1 MHHSKHITPTNAPSV
16 LPADIQALNPINDLV
31 WKQAISE
38 SLPPSTSDSAFVEQ
52 LEQAFLD
59 FNDYSLTADSY
70 YDAGYVYA
78 FNTETAVASDAASQT
93 ALAAEINAVAAPS
106 ASAVPWKAIGS
117 ALLVS
122 GVGAAAGGGGG
133 GGGGSSSGTEES
145 ESIVESHHATS
156 VDNTTPAA
164 PVSAI
169 TETKSTST
177 STADTSHQAETAA
190 ISVPNESKAATT
202 TAPTTVTTA
211 VASNTA
217 PVAPNTPAK
226 VTATNLPA
234 KETAVATVSNKSET
248 VTATVPVTVSTT
260 VVSNTAPA
268 TPNTP
273 ANVTAT
279 NLPAK
284 ETTVA
289 AVPNKSETVTA
300 TVPATVSTTVVS
312 NTAPTALPNTPAK
325 VTTTN
330 LPAKETVVTTV
341 SNKNETVTAT
351 VPATVSTTVVSNTT
365 PAALPNTP
373 AKVTATDLPP
383 AKETTTT
390 TVSNESGASAPT
402 VTPTTTTV
410 AAPAIVST
418 PAKVTTVDLPATET
432 TTTTVSNKSEVTTVA
447 TPAATT
453 AVVADAA
460 PTPNVSALNA
470 NAGTAALNAE
480 TQFIASNI
488 PTSANY
494 VVVTDMSSAAA
505 AVAADSK
512 LTHVLVSDG
521 AHFALFSKGNTAGHV
536 TASWSGSTWGAK
548 FTDYV
553 PVSAFINNGTD
564 KNITTALQS
573 ALNLAAKLKLGVEM
587 PHDGQYT
594 LTDSIKI
601 HGEVPF
607 LHGNGS
613 TVSVNSTGSL
623 SYAFRLGGIVD
634 TYKLEFSD
642 LTIDMNGI
650 KDKFAIWGK
659 DVSGANLHHLKIIDA
674 SYTAISLKPTDVGLK
689 NITIAD
695 NIIDMN
701 WNASAPNGHFYG
713 IGITNPMESS
723 SYTGQ
728 YGLWQQYLE
737 TGAIPKSLYDISSI
751 KISGNQINGGYYG
764 IYFSGVSN
772 SEISDNLMTNNV
784 RNISLQNNSSGNTIS
799 GNYLTD
805 QMSSAVHIAYNSNNN
820 IVKNNTV
827 TTYTSNMQAL
837 IQAYQD
843 SDNNQFIGNKLEV
856 LGSVQPGWAL
866 YSGTDSDGTKI
877 ANNIISGTYRKT
889 AIGVEAIWDNTSANA
904 QGLQEA
910 AMMSSAI
917 PGASVGKSGVVTYN
931 GGMGSVSNI
940 SVTGNIID
948 PNFKRA
954 SVIYAGADVSNG
966 YDGNQK
972 IVGNINN
979 LNISNNVI
987 FGTNGTDFT
996 DAVRLHENGASITGL
1011 TNKNNSVLNGSN
1023 ADNFAGTNAKTV
1035 FFVDSVND
1043 KLTDTSSTDNDM
1055 VYSSVS
1061 YTLPERVE
1069 NLMLIGPNALN
1080 GTGNSG
1086 NNVITGNGY
1095 ANVLNGGAGDDVLA
1109 GRLGHD
1115 TLTGGAGKDVFLF
1128 DSVLR
1133 KDSVDTITDFKVGED
1148 KIGLASVIFG
1158 NLEGNDWFAAS
1169 PAEITKDTKVYQ
1181 NGSQLFYDA
1190 DGSGSYFSAV
1200 EFAKLNT
1207 EDKLSITSFEIL

>member
-1 MHHSKHITPTNAPSV
+1 MHHSKHITSTNAPSV

-31 WKQAISE
+31 WEQAVTE

-59 FNDYSLTADSY
+59 LNDYSLTADSY

-133 GGGGSSSGTEES
+133 GSSSGTEES

-169 TETKSTST
+169 TETKPTST

-202 TAPTTVTTA
+202 TAPTTATTA

-217 PVAPNTPAK
+217 PAALPNTPAK

-234 KETAVATVSNKSET
+234 KETTVAAVSNKSET
-248 VTATVPVTVSTT
+248 VTATVPATVSTT
-260 VVSNTAPA
+260 AASNTTPA
-268 TPNTP
+268 VLPNTP
-273 ANVTAT
+273 AKVTTT

-289 AVPNKSETVTA
+289 TVSNKSETVTA

-312 NTAPTALPNTPAK
+312 NTTPAALPNTPAK
-325 VTTTN
+325 VTVTN
-330 LPAKETVVTTV
+330 QPAKETVVTAV
-341 SNKNETVTAT
+341 SNKSETVTAT

-402 VTPTTTTV
+402 VTPATTTV
-410 AAPAIVST
+410 AAPALVST

-453 AVVADAA
+453 TVVADAA
-460 PTPNVSALNA
+460 PTPDVSALNA

-521 AHFALFSKGNTAGHV
+521 VHFALFSKGNTAGHV

-634 TYKLEFSD
+634 THKLEFSD
-642 LTIDMNGI
+642 LTIDMNGL

-701 WNASAPNGHFYG
+701 WNAAAPNGHFYG

-723 SYTGQ
+723 SHTGQ

-737 TGAIPKSLYDISSI
+737 TGAIPKNLYDISSI

-843 SDNNQFIGNKLEV
+843 SDNNQFIGNNLEV

-877 ANNIISGTYRKT
+877 ANNIASGTYRKT

-1023 ADNFAGTNAKTV
+1023 VDNFAGTDAKTT
-1035 FFVDSVND
+1035 FFIDSIHD
-1043 KLTDTSSTDNDM
+1043 KITDTSDTDNDM

-1069 NLMLIGPNALN
+1069 NLMLIGSEALN

-1086 NNVITGNGY
+1086 NNVLTGNGY
-1095 ANVLNGGAGDDVLA
+1095 ANVLNGGAGDDILS
-1109 GRLGHD
+1109 GGLGHD
-1115 TLTGGAGKDVFLF
+1115 TLTGGAGKDIFLF

-1133 KDSVDTITDFKVGED
+1133 EDSVDTITDFKVGED
-1148 KIGLASVIFG
+1148 QIGLSSVIFG
-1158 NLEGNDWFAAS
+1158 KLTGNDWFAAS
-1169 PAEITKDTKVYQ
+1169 ASQVDKDTVVFQDGNK
-1181 NGSQLFYDA
+1181 LFYDA
-1190 DGSGSYFSAV
+1190 DGSGDYFSPV
-1200 EFAKLNT
+1200 QFAELNT
-1207 EDKLSITSFEIL
+1207 NEQLSTTSFQIF

>member
-1 MHHSKHITPTNAPSV
+1 M
-16 LPADIQALNPINDLV
+16 
-31 WKQAISE
+31 
-38 SLPPSTSDSAFVEQ
+38 
-52 LEQAFLD
+52 
-59 FNDYSLTADSY
+59 
-70 YDAGYVYA
+70 
-78 FNTETAVASDAASQT
+78 
-93 ALAAEINAVAAPS
+93 
-106 ASAVPWKAIGS
+106 
-117 ALLVS
+117 
-122 GVGAAAGGGGG
+122 
-133 GGGGSSSGTEES
+133 
-145 ESIVESHHATS
+145 
-156 VDNTTPAA
+156 
-164 PVSAI
+164 
-169 TETKSTST
+169 
-177 STADTSHQAETAA
+177 
-190 ISVPNESKAATT
+190 
-202 TAPTTVTTA
+202 
-211 VASNTA
+211 ASNTA
-217 PVAPNTPAK
+217 PAALPNTPAK
-226 VTATNLPA
+226 VTATNLPAKETTVAAVSNKSETVTATVPATVSTTVVSNTTPAALPNTPAKVTVTNQPA

-248 VTATVPVTVSTT
+248 VTATVPATINTT
-260 VVSNTAPA
+260 VVSNTASA
-268 TPNTP
+268 ALPNTP
-273 ANVTAT
+273 AKVTTT
-279 NLPAK
+279 NQPAK
-284 ETTVA
+284 ETVVT
-289 AVPNKSETVTA
+289 AVSNKSETVTA

-312 NTAPTALPNTPAK
+312 DTI
-325 VTTTN
+325 
-330 LPAKETVVTTV
+330 
-341 SNKNETVTAT
+341 
-351 VPATVSTTVVSNTT
+351 

-402 VTPTTTTV
+402 VTPATTTV
-410 AAPAIVST
+410 AAPALVST
-418 PAKVTTVDLPATET
+418 PAKVTTADLPATET

-453 AVVADAA
+453 TVVADAA
-460 PTPNVSALNA
+460 PTPDVSALNA

-505 AVAADSK
+505 AVAANSK

-521 AHFALFSKGNTAGHV
+521 VHFALFSKGNTAGHV

-634 TYKLEFSD
+634 THKLEFSD
-642 LTIDMNGI
+642 LTIDMNGL

-701 WNASAPNGHFYG
+701 WNAAAPNGHFYG

-723 SYTGQ
+723 SHTGQ

-737 TGAIPKSLYDISSI
+737 TGAIPKNLYDISSI

-1023 ADNFAGTNAKTV
+1023 VDNFAGTDAKTT
-1035 FFVDSVND
+1035 FFIDSIHD
-1043 KLTDTSSTDNDM
+1043 KITDTSDTDNDM

-1069 NLMLIGPNALN
+1069 NLMLIGSEALN

-1086 NNVITGNGY
+1086 NNVLTGNGY
-1095 ANVLNGGAGDDVLA
+1095 ANVLNGGAGDDILS
-1109 GRLGHD
+1109 GGLGHD
-1115 TLTGGAGKDVFLF
+1115 TLTGGAGKDIFLF

-1133 KDSVDTITDFKVGED
+1133 EDSVDTITDFKVGED
-1148 KIGLASVIFG
+1148 QIGLSSVIFG
-1158 NLEGNDWFAAS
+1158 KLTGNDWFAAS
-1169 PAEITKDTKVYQ
+1169 ASQVDKDTVVFQDGNK
-1181 NGSQLFYDA
+1181 LFYDA
-1190 DGSGSYFSAV
+1190 DGSGDYFSPV
-1200 EFAKLNT
+1200 QFAELNT
-1207 EDKLSITSFEIL
+1207 NEQLSTTSFQIF

>member
-1 MHHSKHITPTNAPSV
+1 MHHSKHITSTNAPSV

-31 WKQAISE
+31 CEQAVTE
-38 SLPPSTSDSAFVEQ
+38 SLPPSTSGSAFVEQ

-59 FNDYSLTADSY
+59 LNDYSLTADSY

-133 GGGGSSSGTEES
+133 GSSSGTEEAK
-145 ESIVESHHATS
+145 SIVESHHATS
-156 VDNTTPAA
+156 IDNTTPAA

-190 ISVPNESKAATT
+190 ISAPNESKAATT
-202 TAPTTVTTA
+202 TAPTTATTA

-226 VTATNLPA
+226 VTTINLAT

-248 VTATVPVTVSTT
+248 VTATVPATVSTT

-289 AVPNKSETVTA
+289 TVPNKSETVTA

-330 LPAKETVVTTV
+330 LPAKETVVTAV
-341 SNKNETVTAT
+341 SNKSETVTAT
-351 VPATVSTTVVSNTT
+351 VPATVNTTAASNTA

-373 AKVTATDLPP
+373 AKVTATDLP

-390 TVSNESGASAPT
+390 TVANESGASAPA
-402 VTPTTTTV
+402 TTTV
-410 AAPAIVST
+410 AAPALVST

-453 AVVADAA
+453 TVVADAA
-460 PTPNVSALNA
+460 PTPDVSALNA

-521 AHFALFSKGNTAGHV
+521 VHFALFSKGNTAGHV

-737 TGAIPKSLYDISSI
+737 TGAIPKNLYDISSI

-1023 ADNFAGTNAKTV
+1023 VDNFAGTNAKTT
-1035 FFVDSVND
+1035 FFIDSIHD
-1043 KLTDTSSTDNDM
+1043 KITDTSDTDNDM

-1069 NLMLIGPNALN
+1069 NLMLIGSEALN

-1086 NNVITGNGY
+1086 NNVLTGNGY
-1095 ANVLNGGAGDDVLA
+1095 ANVLNGGAGDDILS
-1109 GRLGHD
+1109 GGLGHD
-1115 TLTGGAGKDVFLF
+1115 TLTGGAGKDIFLF

-1133 KDSVDTITDFKVGED
+1133 EDSVDTITDFKVGED
-1148 KIGLASVIFG
+1148 QIGLSSVIFG
-1158 NLEGNDWFAAS
+1158 KLTGNDWFAAS
-1169 PAEITKDTKVYQ
+1169 ASQVDKDTVVFQDGNK
-1181 NGSQLFYDA
+1181 LFYDA
-1190 DGSGSYFSAV
+1190 DGSGSYFSPV
-1200 EFAKLNT
+1200 QFAELNT
-1207 EDKLSITSFEIL
+1207 TEQLSTTSFQIF

>member
-1 MHHSKHITPTNAPSV
+1 MHHSKHITSTNAPSV

-31 WKQAISE
+31 WEQAVTE

-59 FNDYSLTADSY
+59 LNDYSLTADSY

-133 GGGGSSSGTEES
+133 GGGSSSGTEES

-169 TETKSTST
+169 TETKPTST

-202 TAPTTVTTA
+202 TAPTTATTA

-217 PVAPNTPAK
+217 PAALPNTPAK

-234 KETAVATVSNKSET
+234 KETTVAAVSNKSET
-248 VTATVPVTVSTT
+248 VTATVPAIVSTT
-260 VVSNTAPA
+260 AASNTTPA
-268 TPNTP
+268 VLPNTP
-273 ANVTAT
+273 AKVTTT

-289 AVPNKSETVTA
+289 TVSNKSETVTA

-330 LPAKETVVTTV
+330 LPAKETAVATV
-341 SNKNETVTAT
+341 SNKSETVTAT
-351 VPATVSTTVVSNTT
+351 VPATVNTTVASNTA

-373 AKVTATDLPP
+373 TQVTATNLP

-390 TVSNESGASAPT
+390 TVANESGASAPT
-402 VTPTTTTV
+402 VTTV

-453 AVVADAA
+453 TVVADAA
-460 PTPNVSALNA
+460 PTPDVSALNA

-521 AHFALFSKGNTAGHV
+521 VHFALFSKGNTAGHV

-634 TYKLEFSD
+634 THKLEFSD
-642 LTIDMNGI
+642 LTIDMNGL

-701 WNASAPNGHFYG
+701 WNAAAPNGHFYG

-723 SYTGQ
+723 SHTGQ

-737 TGAIPKSLYDISSI
+737 TGAIPKNLYDISSI

-1023 ADNFAGTNAKTV
+1023 VDNFAGTDAKTT
-1035 FFVDSVND
+1035 FFIDSIHD
-1043 KLTDTSSTDNDM
+1043 KITDTSDTDNDM

-1069 NLMLIGPNALN
+1069 NLMLIGSEALN

-1086 NNVITGNGY
+1086 NNVLTGNGY
-1095 ANVLNGGAGDDVLA
+1095 ANVLNGGAGDDILS
-1109 GRLGHD
+1109 GGLGHD
-1115 TLTGGAGKDVFLF
+1115 TLTGGAGKDIFLF

-1133 KDSVDTITDFKVGED
+1133 EDSVDTITDFKVGED
-1148 KIGLASVIFG
+1148 QIGLSSVIFG
-1158 NLEGNDWFAAS
+1158 KLTGNDWFAAS
-1169 PAEITKDTKVYQ
+1169 ASQVDKDTVVFQDGNK
-1181 NGSQLFYDA
+1181 LFYDA
-1190 DGSGSYFSAV
+1190 DGSGDYFSPV
-1200 EFAKLNT
+1200 QFAELNT
-1207 EDKLSITSFEIL
+1207 NEQLSTTSFHIF

>member
-1 MHHSKHITPTNAPSV
+1 MNHSKHITPTNAPSV
-16 LPADIQALNPINDLV
+16 LPADIQALNPINDLA
-31 WKQAISE
+31 WEQAVTE
-38 SLPPSTSDSAFVEQ
+38 SLPPSTSGSAFVEQ

-59 FNDYSLTADSY
+59 LNDYSLTADSY

-78 FNTETAVASDAASQT
+78 FNTETAVASDAAGQT

-133 GGGGSSSGTEES
+133 SSSSGTEEAKS
-145 ESIVESHHATS
+145 VVESHHATS
-156 VDNTTPAA
+156 VGNTTPAA
-164 PVSAI
+164 PVSAL
-169 TETKSTST
+169 TETKPTST

-202 TAPTTVTTA
+202 TAPTTATTA
-211 VASNTA
+211 VVSNTA
-217 PVAPNTPAK
+217 PATPNTPAK

-234 KETAVATVSNKSET
+234 KETA
-248 VTATVPVTVSTT
+248 
-260 VVSNTAPA
+260 
-268 TPNTP
+268 
-273 ANVTAT
+273 
-279 NLPAK
+279 
-284 ETTVA
+284 VA

-312 NTAPTALPNTPAK
+312 NTAPATPNTPAK
-325 VTTTN
+325 VTATN
-330 LPAKETVVTTV
+330 LPAKETAVAAVP
-341 SNKNETVTAT
+341 NKSETVTAT
-351 VPATVSTTVVSNTT
+351 VPATVSTTVVSNTAPAT
-365 PAALPNTP
+365 PNTPAKVTATNLSTKETAVAAVSNTSEAVTATVPATVNTTAASNTAPAALPNTP
-373 AKVTATDLPP
+373 AKVTATDVPP
-383 AKETTTT
+383 AKETTIT
-390 TVSNESGASAPT
+390 TVANGSGASAPAT
-402 VTPTTTTV
+402 ATV
-410 AAPAIVST
+410 AAPALVNT

-453 AVVADAA
+453 TVVADAA
-460 PTPNVSALNA
+460 PTPDVSALNA

-521 AHFALFSKGNTAGHV
+521 VHFALFSKGNTAGHV

-634 TYKLEFSD
+634 SYKLEFSD
-642 LTIDMNGI
+642 LTIDMNGL

-659 DVSGANLHHLKIIDA
+659 DVAGANLHHLKIIDA

-737 TGAIPKSLYDISSI
+737 TGAIPKNLYDISSI

-889 AIGVEAIWDNTSANA
+889 VIGVEAIWENTSANA

-972 IVGNINN
+972 IVGNIND

-1023 ADNFAGTNAKTV
+1023 ADNFAGTDAKTT
-1035 FFVDSVND
+1035 FFIDSIHD
-1043 KLTDTSSTDNDM
+1043 KITDTSDTDNDM

-1069 NLMLIGPNALN
+1069 NLMLIGSEALN

-1086 NNVITGNGY
+1086 NNVLTGNGY
-1095 ANVLNGGAGDDVLA
+1095 ANVLNGGAGDDILS
-1109 GRLGHD
+1109 GGLGHD
-1115 TLTGGAGKDVFLF
+1115 TLTGGAGKDIFLF

-1133 KDSVDTITDFKVGED
+1133 EDSVDTITDFKVGED
-1148 KIGLASVIFG
+1148 QIGLSSVIFG
-1158 NLEGNDWFAAS
+1158 KLTGNDWFAAS
-1169 PAEITKDTKVYQ
+1169 ASQVDKDTVVFQDGNK
-1181 NGSQLFYDA
+1181 LFYDA
-1190 DGSGSYFSAV
+1190 DGSGDYFSPV
-1200 EFAKLNT
+1200 QFAELNT
-1207 EDKLSITSFEIL
+1207 NEQLSTTSFQIF

>member
-31 WKQAISE
+31 WEQAIPE

-78 FNTETAVASDAASQT
+78 FNTETAVASDAAGQT

-106 ASAVPWKAIGS
+106 ASSVPWKAIGS

-133 GGGGSSSGTEES
+133 GSSSGTEEAKS
-145 ESIVESHHATS
+145 VVESHHATS
-156 VDNTTPAA
+156 VGNTTPAA

-169 TETKSTST
+169 TETKPTST

-202 TAPTTVTTA
+202 TAPTTATTA

-217 PVAPNTPAK
+217 PAALPNTPAK
-226 VTATNLPA
+226 VTATNLPAKETTVAAVSNKSETVTATVPATVSTTVVSNTTPAALPNTPAKVTVTNQPA

-248 VTATVPVTVSTT
+248 VTATVPATINTT
-260 VVSNTAPA
+260 VVSNTASA
-268 TPNTP
+268 ALPNTP
-273 ANVTAT
+273 AKVTTT
-279 NLPAK
+279 NQPAK
-284 ETTVA
+284 ETVVT
-289 AVPNKSETVTA
+289 AVSNKSETVTA

-312 NTAPTALPNTPAK
+312 DTI
-325 VTTTN
+325 
-330 LPAKETVVTTV
+330 
-341 SNKNETVTAT
+341 
-351 VPATVSTTVVSNTT
+351 

-402 VTPTTTTV
+402 VTPATTTV
-410 AAPAIVST
+410 AAPALVST
-418 PAKVTTVDLPATET
+418 PAKVTTADLPATET

-453 AVVADAA
+453 TVVADAA
-460 PTPNVSALNA
+460 PTPDVSALNA

-505 AVAADSK
+505 AVAANSK

-521 AHFALFSKGNTAGHV
+521 VHFALFSKGNTAGHV

-634 TYKLEFSD
+634 THKLEFSD
-642 LTIDMNGI
+642 LTIDMNGL

-701 WNASAPNGHFYG
+701 WNAAAPNGHFYG

-723 SYTGQ
+723 SHTGQ

-737 TGAIPKSLYDISSI
+737 TGAIPKNLYDISSI

-910 AMMSSAI
+910 ALMSSAI
-917 PGASVGKSGVVTYN
+917 PGASVGKSGVITYN
-931 GGMGSVSNI
+931 GGKGSVSDI

-948 PNFKRA
+948 PNFKLA
-954 SVIYAGADVSNG
+954 SAIYGGADVSNG
-966 YDGNQK
+966 HDGNQK
-972 IVGNINN
+972 IVGNING
-979 LNISNNVI
+979 LNVSNNVV
-987 FGTNGTDFT
+987 FGTHGSDFT
-996 DAVRLHENGASITGL
+996 DIVRLHENGASITGL
-1011 TNKNNSVLNGSN
+1011 TNKNNSTLNGSN

>member
-1 MHHSKHITPTNAPSV
+1 MNHSKHITSTNAPSV

-31 WKQAISE
+31 WEQTVTE
-38 SLPPSTSDSAFVEQ
+38 SLPPSTSGSAFVEQ

-59 FNDYSLTADSY
+59 LNDYSLTADSY

-122 GVGAAAGGGGG
+122 GVGAAAGG

-202 TAPTTVTTA
+202 TAPTTATTA

-217 PVAPNTPAK
+217 PAALPNTPAK

-234 KETAVATVSNKSET
+234 KET
-248 VTATVPVTVSTT
+248 
-260 VVSNTAPA
+260 
-268 TPNTP
+268 
-273 ANVTAT
+273 
-279 NLPAK
+279 
-284 ETTVA
+284 TVA
-289 AVPNKSETVTA
+289 AVSNKSETVTA
-300 TVPATVSTTVVS
+300 TVPATVSTTAAS
-312 NTAPTALPNTPAK
+312 NTTPAVLPNTPAK

-330 LPAKETVVTTV
+330 LPAKETTVATV
-341 SNKNETVTAT
+341 SNKSETVTAT

-373 AKVTATDLPP
+373 AKVTVTNLPAKETAVAAVSNTSEAVTVTATVPATVNTTVASNTAPAALPNTPAKVTATDLP

-390 TVSNESGASAPT
+390 TVANESGASAPA
-402 VTPTTTTV
+402 TTTIT
-410 AAPAIVST
+410 APALVST
-418 PAKVTTVDLPATET
+418 PAKVTTFDLPATET

-453 AVVADAA
+453 TVVADAA
-460 PTPNVSALNA
+460 PTPDVSALNA

-521 AHFALFSKGNTAGHV
+521 VHFALFSKGNTAGHV

-613 TVSVNSTGSL
+613 TISVNSTGSL

-634 TYKLEFSD
+634 THKLEFSD
-642 LTIDMNGI
+642 LTIDMNGL

-659 DVSGANLHHLKIIDA
+659 DVAGANLHHLKIIDA

-701 WNASAPNGHFYG
+701 WNAAAPNGHFYG

-737 TGAIPKSLYDISSI
+737 TGAIPKNLYDISSI

-889 AIGVEAIWDNTSANA
+889 VIGVEAIWENTSANA

-972 IVGNINN
+972 IVGNIND

-1023 ADNFAGTNAKTV
+1023 ADNFAGTDAKTT
-1035 FFVDSVND
+1035 FFIDSIHD
-1043 KLTDTSSTDNDM
+1043 KITDTSDTDNDM

-1069 NLMLIGPNALN
+1069 NLMLIGSEALN

-1086 NNVITGNGY
+1086 NNVLTGNGY
-1095 ANVLNGGAGDDVLA
+1095 ANVLNGGAGDDILS
-1109 GRLGHD
+1109 GGLGHD
-1115 TLTGGAGKDVFLF
+1115 TLTGGAGKDIFLF

-1133 KDSVDTITDFKVGED
+1133 EDSVDTITDFKVGED
-1148 KIGLASVIFG
+1148 QIGLSSVIFG
-1158 NLEGNDWFAAS
+1158 KLTGNDWFAAS
-1169 PAEITKDTKVYQ
+1169 ASQVDKDTVVFQDGNK
-1181 NGSQLFYDA
+1181 LFYDA
-1190 DGSGSYFSAV
+1190 DGSGDYFSPV
-1200 EFAKLNT
+1200 QFAELNT
-1207 EDKLSITSFEIL
+1207 NEQLSTTSFQIF